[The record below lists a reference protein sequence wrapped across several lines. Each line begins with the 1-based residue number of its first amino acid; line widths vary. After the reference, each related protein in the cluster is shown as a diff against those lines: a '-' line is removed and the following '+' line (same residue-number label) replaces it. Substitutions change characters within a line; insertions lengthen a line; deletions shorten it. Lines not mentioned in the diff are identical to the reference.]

1 MLRLWSS
8 LPVRILPP
16 LLRTSIGILPDTSAP
31 SLRIEEDNEMSS
43 SLVAVADATAV
54 AEKLVLQAKMNKV

>member
-1 MLRLWSS
+1 MVWSS

-16 LLRTSIGILPDTSAP
+16 LIRTRIGILPDTYAP

-43 SLVAVADATAV
+43 SSVAVADAPAV
-54 AEKLVLQAKMNKV
+54 AEMLVSQAGVNKV